1 MACTPNV
8 VRLTGNGAG
17 ALGSPVPFNL
27 NLPPYLGAA
36 SADMLALMRRPDGNA
51 APLLVLQHG
60 VGSFG
65 RELCISYE
73 LDPEK
78 LVCRHDTPV
87 QEPLVVGDLNG
98 SVAGVPPDEVITS
111 GGPDTM
117 RIFGFAPVFPLDWSA
132 STRPVPDG
140 METAAL
146 GDLDGDADL
155 DVVVGQQINSLAAR
169 VDSIHYYRL
178 NPSGS
183 GGLESVGRPL
193 PTTPGVDA
201 VAVADVDGDACNDVD
216 RRRHLREGDGAPR
229 RRGARLRRRP

>member
-1 MACTPNV
+1 M
-8 VRLTGNGAG
+8 
-17 ALGSPVPFNL
+17 
-27 NLPPYLGAA
+27 
-36 SADMLALMRRPDGNA
+36 
-51 APLLVLQHG
+51 
-60 VGSFG
+60 
-65 RELCISYE
+65 
-73 LDPEK
+73 
-78 LVCRHDTPV
+78 
-87 QEPLVVGDLNG
+87 VGDLNG

-111 GGPDTM
+111 GSSNTM

-155 DVVVGQQINSLAAR
+155 DVVVGQQINSLEAR

-183 GGLESVGRPL
+183 GGLESIGRPL

-201 VAVADVDGDACNDVD
+201 VAVADVDGDACNDVIAAGNYG
-216 RRRHLREGDGAPR
+216 RGMVHLGDGALGFDGGRDLPQPAPR
-229 RRGARLRRRP
+229 A